1 MIKNMVILA
10 LPGVQ
15 LLDVSGP
22 LDVFA
27 EANEQRGREVYRLR
41 VMGWRREV
49 IHSSS
54 GVRLMPDLML
64 DDELTEPVDT
74 FLVAGAPGIRSFIDD
89 TALLEGLRRWAL
101 NSRRFGS
108 VCSGALMLAAA
119 GLLNGRHVATHW
131 AVAGYLADSYP
142 EVVVDTDAITLSDGP
157 VRSAAG
163 VTSGLD
169 LALSMVEE
177 DVGRETALAVAAQLV
192 MYFKRPGGQSQ
203 FSRKGE
209 ASLSGRSALQDV
221 QRYVQAHISES
232 HNVQTMAARMGLS
245 PRHFNRL
252 YQQQM
257 GLTPGEWLEQAR
269 VAHARRLLESVG
281 SPLKQIAA
289 HCGFSSTDILR
300 RAFVRQLH
308 ITPAQYRKYFAS
320 EAESSDEKARGRQ
333 LTDMHG
339 TVS

>member
-27 EANEQRGREVYRLR
+27 EANQQRGREIYRLR
-41 VMGWRREV
+41 VMGLDKGV
-49 IHSSS
+49 IHASS
-54 GVRLMPDLML
+54 GVRLLADVGLQ
-64 DDELTEPVDT
+64 DEISEPIDT
-74 FLVAGAPGIRSFIDD
+74 FLVAGAPGIESCLAHA
-89 TALLEGLRRWAL
+89 ALLEGVRRRAL

-108 VCSGALMLAAA
+108 VCSGALLLAAA
-119 GLLNGRHVATHW
+119 GLLDGRHVATHW
-131 AVAGYLADSYP
+131 AVAGYLAAAYP
-142 EVVVDTDAITLSDGP
+142 AVMVDGDAITLADGP

-203 FSRKGE
+203 FIRKGDI
-209 ASLSGRSALQDV
+209 SLPGRSALQDL
-221 QRYVQAHISES
+221 QRYVQAHLGES

-252 YQQQM
+252 YRQQI
-257 GLTPGEWLEQAR
+257 GITPGEWLEQAR
-269 VAHARRLLESVG
+269 IAHARHLLETGGLS
-281 SPLKQIAA
+281 LKQIAA
-289 HCGFSSTDILR
+289 ACGFSGTDVLR
-300 RAFVRQLH
+300 RAFMRQLH
-308 ITPAQYRKYFAS
+308 TTPAQYRKFFC
-320 EAESSDEKARGRQ
+320 R
-333 LTDMHG
+333 
-339 TVS
+339 